1 MTNYERNESDNAH
14 SDTLSLGAS
23 YLANND
29 TEYTLA
35 MQDTANINVEVIKNI
50 AWVDLKVSLDY
61 DLSSTRPNQLA
72 SLFLSKTF

>member
-1 MTNYERNESDNAH
+1 MTNYERDQSDNSY
-14 SDTLSLGAS
+14 SDTLYLGAS

-35 MQDTANINVEVIKNI
+35 MHDTAGINVEVIKNI